1 MAFLS
6 NKHTELCH
14 VPYQKSTWSHCVIC
28 PGRAKSPTY
37 FPLKSILFSWHWW
50 WTFQLGT
57 PQQPCKLLP
66 PRQNLLFSWVRLL
79 ALLCVCVYLYVCI
92 RVWYVFEGVHR
103 VQAGNSWAGGYW
115 TGCHSTW
122 KIWRHQ
128 LSTRG
133 KRTASPQLS
142 SISDLIASEANVE
155 EPGFLRP
162 PIASSAIKCG
172 NEGYHSRRQSQ
183 ERDDTTME
191 KSKRQMT
198 MFCRKNGV
206 LSEGVNGQFVDK
218 KFSLWKNHLRLCKLY
233 TTLKPFETYF
243 CRGGWS
249 TPHVLFDLSSPQ
261 RMNTGHSSKSLES

>member
-28 PGRAKSPTY
+28 PGRAKSSTY

-79 ALLCVCVYLYVCI
+79 VLLCACVYLYLLCACVYLCI
-92 RVWYVFEGVHR
+92 CVWYVFEGVHK
-103 VQAGNSWAGGYW
+103 VQAGNSWWATYW

-128 LSTRG
+128 LSTGG
-133 KRTASPQLS
+133 KGTASPQLS
-142 SISDLIASEANVE
+142 SILGSIACEANIE
-155 EPGFLRP
+155 EPGLSEAP
-162 PIASSAIKCG
+162 TASSAIK
-172 NEGYHSRRQSQ
+172 
-183 ERDDTTME
+183 M
-191 KSKRQMT
+191 
-198 MFCRKNGV
+198 
-206 LSEGVNGQFVDK
+206 
-218 KFSLWKNHLRLCKLY
+218 WKWRL
-233 TTLKPFETYF
+233 P
-243 CRGGWS
+243 
-249 TPHVLFDLSSPQ
+249 
-261 RMNTGHSSKSLES
+261 